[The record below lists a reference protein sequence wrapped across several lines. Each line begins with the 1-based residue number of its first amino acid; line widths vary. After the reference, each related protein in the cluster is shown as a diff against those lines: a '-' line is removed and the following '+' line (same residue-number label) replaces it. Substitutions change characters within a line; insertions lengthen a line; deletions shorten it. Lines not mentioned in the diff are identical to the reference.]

1 MKDEQTPEYCPS
13 CGSAVGA
20 DARFCS
26 HCGAPLHR
34 NDEQFHDRETHE
46 SYSDTAYDESAEGGH
61 RTTVDEYLHR
71 AVYFFD
77 QTDYIPND
85 VDEDV
90 FIYENIPH
98 YRRKFESM
106 RTLQQRTSWC
116 WPAFLFG
123 PAWMLYRKMYG
134 CAMGTMLLAMV
145 LGVLGKSSSLLNLC
159 LMVGTGLFGNYLYM
173 CTVQARVT
181 KMRAFDPRNAQIFI
195 EKYKG
200 TSVTGLVIGIFLLI
214 AVAVMWTVF
223 LVIGALAFWGLTLGT
238 WI

>member
-1 MKDEQTPEYCPS
+1 MNEEQNPDYCPS
-13 CGSAVGA
+13 CGSAVGP

-26 HCGAPLHR
+26 HCGASLHR
-34 NDEQFHDRETHE
+34 EDSEFHRHE
-46 SYSDTAYDESAEGGH
+46 SGESYTDSAYNESAAGGH

-77 QTDYIPND
+77 QSDYIPND

-116 WPAFLFG
+116 WPAFFFG

-134 CAMGTMLLAMV
+134 CAMGTMLLAML

-173 CTVQARVT
+173 CTIQARVT
-181 KMRAFDPRNAQIFI
+181 KMRGFDPRNAQIFI

-200 TSVTGLVIGIFLLI
+200 TSVTGLIIGIFLLLG
-214 AVAVMWTVF
+214 VAIMWTVF
-223 LVIGALAFWGLTLGT
+223 LVIGALAFWGIALGSLF
-238 WI
+238 